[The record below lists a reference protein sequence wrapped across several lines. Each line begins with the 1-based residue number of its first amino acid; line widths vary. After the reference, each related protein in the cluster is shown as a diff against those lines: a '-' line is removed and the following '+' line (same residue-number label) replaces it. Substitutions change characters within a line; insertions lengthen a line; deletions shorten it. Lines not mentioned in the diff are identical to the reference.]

1 MINCDFKVF
10 HPLGGASYV
19 FERNFI
25 KFISSNIK
33 KKNVVISVGAQ
44 PNSSPHFGTLC
55 VFSLAFSLARKLM
68 DYNQDLKIS
77 VLFEVV
83 DTAPNETVNINGI
96 NYQYNLKNSEKMD
109 MAMKD
114 FISVL
119 DYFSKKDRIP
129 YKVRNQNDFNS
140 QPEIKKIISKIIKS
154 RKKIEKLLDPKK
166 EKLRIRVACPK
177 CGLVDKEG
185 NTTTISKKEIISTCP
200 KHGKH
205 KAIYKNELPFLT
217 TIKDIIRYKF
227 GKFSFIPLTAY
238 KIHNILTRPNRLQT
252 LKNLFVKI
260 KKHSKNTKVIYT
272 CISGEYDFMPIIQT
286 YYAKDWRYV
295 CFTNNKKL
303 LRFKHLG
310 MWEIRKMQFAEVDNT
325 RNARWHKLHPHI
337 LFPDCNESLWIDA
350 NLDILTDKL
359 FAIINIRNADILIPE
374 HNLRDC
380 IFEEL
385 EAVKKVKLDDEERLQ
400 KVENYLLA
408 NNMPKSYGLNETNI
422 MYRKHNVTFIKK
434 IMNEWWNMIEN
445 YSKRD
450 QLSLSYVL
458 WKNKIA
464 VKDLSIDNARTD
476 IENFNIY
483 THNLPNSFGGR
494 ILKFIFY

>member
-205 KAIYKNELPFLT
+205 KAIYKNESNKLEYNTPLRNLVRGMLYGTINTRKKYDYEIIRITGGEYYGFYQEELLYKVASLCDFKVDKLPMIIYCPQILDWSGAKLSKSLYVSEGAYSDLPSYLMNYKELYKTFKYKGL
-217 TIKDIIRYKF
+217 DIIHEETNLWLEESYRLFRNY
-227 GKFSFIPLTAY
+227 SVYYFI
-238 KIHNILTRPNRLQT
+238 
-252 LKNLFVKI
+252 
-260 KKHSKNTKVIYT
+260 
-272 CISGEYDFMPIIQT
+272 
-286 YYAKDWRYV
+286 
-295 CFTNNKKL
+295 
-303 LRFKHLG
+303 
-310 MWEIRKMQFAEVDNT
+310 
-325 RNARWHKLHPHI
+325 
-337 LFPDCNESLWIDA
+337 
-350 NLDILTDKL
+350 KL
-359 FAIINIRNADILIPE
+359 FEKKEGERND
-374 HNLRDC
+374 
-380 IFEEL
+380 
-385 EAVKKVKLDDEERLQ
+385 
-400 KVENYLLA
+400 
-408 NNMPKSYGLNETNI
+408 
-422 MYRKHNVTFIKK
+422 
-434 IMNEWWNMIEN
+434 
-445 YSKRD
+445 
-450 QLSLSYVL
+450 
-458 WKNKIA
+458 
-464 VKDLSIDNARTD
+464 
-476 IENFNIY
+476 
-483 THNLPNSFGGR
+483 
-494 ILKFIFY
+494 